1 MSVWDQFVQS
11 FRHFSGTHHVRR
23 QVHEL
28 NDSLWRCRQDVA
40 HIGGRFDEIK
50 RISDELQEAQ
60 AALMQKLEALDQNQK
75 GAIVELRDHQ
85 QQALHEFSEQQRKD
99 LRELRDRQQDLLHAL
114 GEDQKQGLN
123 RIAARIDLLGED
135 ADIGLRDIMI
145 VLNRTA
151 QLDQHPGIEL
161 KTDFAVAVTSDDHK
175 HPRGTRN
182 DNTRHPRFV
191 HKCEEIFGR
200 KVRALD
206 LGCAGG
212 GLVFDFLLRGHEAI
226 GLEGS
231 DYSLRNQRAEWRL
244 LPQHLLTCDI
254 TQPFELRERNGGD
267 TAYFDVISA
276 WEVLEHLP
284 EELLPQFFANV
295 SAHLGQDGLFAASI
309 ATFEDFDA
317 ETGAVYHVTIKSRDW
332 WEQEFRNGGLRPV
345 SGLFEVKDFP
355 RGSGNTP
362 VDWDAIRQPELGFH
376 LVARKS

>member
-1 MSVWDQFVQS
+1 M
-11 FRHFSGTHHVRR
+11 RR

-28 NDSLWRCRQDVA
+28 NDSLRRCRQDVA

-60 AALMQKLEALDQNQK
+60 AALLQKLDTLQQNQK
-75 GAIVELRDHQ
+75 GAL
-85 QQALHEFSEQQRKD
+85 A
-99 LRELRDRQQDLLHAL
+99 ELRDRQQQTLHEL
-114 GEDQKQGLN
+114 GEQQQENLRALCEGQKQGLDHVST
-123 RIAARIDLLGED
+123 RLDLLGGD
-135 ADIGLRDIMI
+135 ADIGFRDIMI
-145 VLNRTA
+145 VLNRMA
-151 QLDQHPGIEL
+151 QLDKDPGIEL
-161 KTDFAVAVTSDDHK
+161 KTNFAVAVTSDDYK

-182 DNTRHPRFV
+182 DNTRHPRFIR
-191 HKCEEIFGR
+191 KCEEIFGR

-212 GLVFDFLLRGHEAI
+212 GLVLDFLLRGHEAI

-254 TQPFELRERNGGD
+254 TQPFELREHNSGD
-267 TAYFDVISA
+267 TAPFDVICA

-284 EELLPQFFANV
+284 EETLPQFFSNIT
-295 SAHLGQDGLFAASI
+295 AHLGENGLFAASI
-309 ATFEDFDA
+309 ATFEDFDE

-332 WEQEFRNGGLRPV
+332 WEQEFRNGGLRQV

-362 VDWDAIRQPELGFH
+362 VDWDATRQPELGFH

>member
-1 MSVWDQFVQS
+1 M
-11 FRHFSGTHHVRR
+11 RR

-40 HIGGRFDEIK
+40 RIGKQFDEIK
-50 RISDELQEAQ
+50 RIGDELQESQ
-60 AALMQKLEALDQNQK
+60 AALIQKLEVLDQNQK
-75 GAIVELRDHQ
+75 YSLTELRDHQ
-85 QQALHEFSEQQRKD
+85 QQKLHELSEQQQEN
-99 LRELRDRQQDLLHAL
+99 LRELRDRLQDLLHAL
-114 GEDQKQGLN
+114 GEDQKQVLN
-123 RIAARIDLLGED
+123 SIAARIDLLRED
-135 ADIGLRDIMI
+135 ADIGLRDIMV
-145 VLNRTA
+145 VLDRTA
-151 QLDQHPGIEL
+151 QLDHDPGIEL
-161 KTDFAVAVTSDDHK
+161 KTNFAVAIKSDDHK

-191 HKCEEIFGR
+191 RKCEEIFGR

-244 LPQHLLTCDI
+244 LSQHLLTCDI
-254 TQPFELRERNGGD
+254 TQPFELRERNGGGM
-267 TAYFDVISA
+267 ARFDVICA

-295 SAHLGQDGLFAASI
+295 SAHLSKDGLFAASI
-309 ATFEDFDA
+309 ATSEDFDE
-317 ETGAVYHVTIKSRDW
+317 ETGAIYHVTIKPRDW
-332 WEQEFRNGGLRPV
+332 WEQKYREGGLEPV

-376 LVARKS
+376 LVGRKS

>member
-1 MSVWDQFVQS
+1 MRQ
-11 FRHFSGTHHVRR
+11 

-40 HIGGRFDEIK
+40 HIGEQFDEIK

-60 AALMQKLEALDQNQK
+60 AALLQKLDTLQQNQK
-75 GAIVELRDHQ
+75 GAL
-85 QQALHEFSEQQRKD
+85 A
-99 LRELRDRQQDLLHAL
+99 ELRDRQEQTLHELSEQQQVNLRAL
-114 GEDQKQGLN
+114 CEGQKQGLDHVST
-123 RIAARIDLLGED
+123 RIDLLRDD
-135 ADIGLRDIMI
+135 ADIGFRDIMI
-145 VLNRTA
+145 VLNRMA
-151 QLDQHPGIEL
+151 QLDKDPGIEL

-182 DNTRHPRFV
+182 DNTRHPRFIR
-191 HKCEEIFGR
+191 KCEEIFSR

-212 GLVFDFLLRGHEAI
+212 GLVLDFLLRGHEAI

-254 TQPFELRERNGGD
+254 TQPFELRERNGSGI
-267 TAYFDVISA
+267 AHFDVICA

-284 EELLPQFFANV
+284 EETLPQFFSNIA
-295 SAHLGQDGLFAASI
+295 AHLGEDGLFAASI
-309 ATFEDFDA
+309 ATFEDFDE

-376 LVARKS
+376 LVAQKS